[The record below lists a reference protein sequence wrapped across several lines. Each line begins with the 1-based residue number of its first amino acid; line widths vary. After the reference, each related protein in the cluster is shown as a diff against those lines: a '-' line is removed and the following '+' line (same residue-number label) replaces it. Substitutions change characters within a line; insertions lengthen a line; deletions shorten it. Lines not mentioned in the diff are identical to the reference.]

1 MDTIEL
7 KDFLDFTYLSDV
19 ALSPDGSRAAYLR
32 HRCDTEKDGYATQ
45 LWVTGPDGHG
55 AAVGAEGKKPLVA
68 WENGDTLLYGV
79 PGGEATSFTRY
90 YAATGLSVPA
100 FTVPLEARSIEALG
114 GGIYLLSARTVLHPQ
129 DRQDDDCVIVT
140 DLPVQSNGTGYVSGT
155 RISLFLFDIRDGG
168 LKQITPPTFETMQF
182 SYCAQWQKI
191 VLSGQCFEDKR
202 IIKGGISVYDLA
214 DGSFRQVLT
223 PGDYRVTWVSML
235 EGQVVFAG
243 TLGHYN
249 TIMENPHFYL
259 LDLAT
264 GDIRDYAYPD
274 LYIGGLTVGS
284 DCRYGG
290 GIHCKEMNGSIYFTA
305 AKIGDSP
312 LFELAPS
319 GETREV
325 TRVHGSVDCFD
336 VAAGRCVI
344 VGMRDMGLE
353 EVYSLNLADGS
364 ETALTDWN
372 GPYIRS
378 HAVVRPQPLFFPN
391 DEGSTVSGWVMEPL
405 GFDSSKK
412 YPAILDI
419 HGGPKGSYGEVYY
432 HEMQIWAQAGY
443 FVFFC
448 NPRGSDG
455 HGDAYSRIMGLN
467 GTKDYDDLM
476 NFTDLV
482 LARYPQID
490 PERIGVTGGSYGG
503 YMTNWIVGHTDR
515 FRCAATQRSIGDWI
529 VHEYNC
535 DTGYWVTSENFPPN
549 AIVSARAAWDD
560 SPGKYAINCKT
571 PLLFIHS
578 DQDTRCTL
586 PEAMAMYAG
595 AIRAGATVR
604 MCLFHGENHELSR
617 SGKPSNRVKR
627 LEEITAWMDR
637 YLKEA
642 QA

>member
-68 WENGDTLLYGV
+68 WESGDTLLYGV
-79 PGGEATSFTRY
+79 PSGEATSFTRY
-90 YAATGLSVPA
+90 YAATGLSVSA

-490 PERIGVTGGSYGG
+490 PARIGVTGGSYGG
-503 YMTNWIVGHTDR
+503 YMTNWIVSAVRRPSAALATGSFTNTTATPAIGSPARTSRPMPLSRPARPGMIRPANMPSTAKRR
-515 FRCAATQRSIGDWI
+515 FCLSTPIRIRAARCRKPWRCMPEPSAPGPRCACACSMGKT
-529 VHEYNC
+529 
-535 DTGYWVTSENFPPN
+535 TSFP
-549 AIVSARAAWDD
+549 ARANPPTGSSALRRLPRGWT
-560 SPGKYAINCKT
+560 AI
-571 PLLFIHS
+571 
-578 DQDTRCTL
+578 
-586 PEAMAMYAG
+586 
-595 AIRAGATVR
+595 
-604 MCLFHGENHELSR
+604 
-617 SGKPSNRVKR
+617 
-627 LEEITAWMDR
+627 
-637 YLKEA
+637 
-642 QA
+642 